1 LSGGEKQRVAIARAL
16 INKPKI
22 LFADE
27 PTGNLDSKNSENI
40 VDLLIELQKEYNLTL
55 IIVTHEKKVSDRA
68 SRVIELKD
76 GKIISDKK
84 N

>member
-1 LSGGEKQRVAIARAL
+1 MSGGEKQRVAIARAL